1 MLLIQQ
7 VHVREFHTVGYK
19 QYHLTNEAKARGKK
33 KSSACQ
39 TRLSDYT
46 LTWHGVS
53 KIVGYCVAWI

>member
-33 KSSACQ
+33 KVLHVRLGSQ
-39 TRLSDYT
+39 TT
-46 LTWHGVS
+46 L
-53 KIVGYCVAWI
+53 